1 MTIAPTT
8 TLGDLVTEDPR
19 RSRVLDEFGL
29 DYCCG
34 GQATLSEACSAKG
47 LDTQQVAEALDLPD
61 RGPAPEWQ
69 ALSLAELARH
79 IVEQHHTY
87 MWRELP
93 RLGMLVEKVAEVHG
107 ERHPE
112 LAQVRADYG
121 LLSEDLAAH
130 LTKEERI
137 LFPGVLTLTEGD
149 PNTLGGFRLANPIA
163 QMLAEHDVAGDL
175 LRRMRETTRDYAM
188 PEDGCASYQAMLSGL
203 EEMEADLHEHIHK
216 ENNVLFP
223 AVIAYENDVRGAA

>member
-34 GQATLSEACSAKG
+34 GQATLADACAAQG

-69 ALSLAELARH
+69 KLSLADLARH
-79 IVEQHHTY
+79 VVDTHHTY
-87 MWRELP
+87 LWRELP
-93 RLGMLVEKVAEVHG
+93 RLQMLVEKVADVHG

-112 LAQVRADYG
+112 LAQVRADYS
-121 LLSEDLAAH
+121 LLAEDLAAH

-137 LFPGVLTLTEGD
+137 LFPGVLQLTEGD
-149 PNTLGGFRLANPIA
+149 PDSLGGLRLSNPIS
-163 QMLAEHDVAGDL
+163 QMLNEHDVAGDI
-175 LRRMRETTRDYAM
+175 LRRLRETTRDYAM
-188 PEDGCASYQAMLSGL
+188 PEDGCASYQAMLAGL

-223 AVIAYENDVRGAA
+223 AVVEYEQEIRGAA